1 MKLAAELVEKFAKA
15 HAVNIVVIVGQLEI
29 NVDAVLVVVCQ
40 IYVIVILNIRLAVVD
55 GVVVWLDVVDVGAV
69 VWLDVVGSEVSF
81 RDHVC
86 LPFFL

>member
-55 GVVVWLDVVDVGAV
+55 GVVVWLDVENYVNIKWINVTV
-69 VWLDVVGSEVSF
+69 
-81 RDHVC
+81 
-86 LPFFL
+86 